1 MQEVILVFADSGNQ
15 IIKLANILASIK
27 IKKTKLLIA
36 IAPITKASKFRRYWL
51 QRCPEHIANN
61 PIVSSLHEFFSH
73 YSGESVGCIPGL
85 PRFKYSDGFHIVVI
99 DAYPYDQEV
108 IRNLLEILLNKKAN
122 KEKKKK
128 EAKLDKIFILCKE
141 QRISELTLQ
150 RISSLLSS
158 KGLHVPIYTL
168 RSPAQFVVDTI
179 MDKFDVFPLGVLGYQ
194 SGSMWLTY
202 PIPPHGHKWRHV
214 IACLPN
220 SLYAL
225 TEFIAKKVCRS
236 DLYNRTNIG
245 SDFKIELLLAHPCPY
260 YGADGLLPTRLH
272 LVGIFVPVELQGI
285 SSSYAFYVMRELS
298 WEIIRK
304 EHGLRS
310 KWIEWSKVDSLPC
323 SIIDGF
329 CRLENTLYQLYDLKR
344 VEQSSPISVRYGIA
358 KREEQ
363 DNPIKLYGCMLQTTS
378 RQPDIVIDLFFRL
391 LNIGSNVKCKQRI
404 LYMFA
409 KRCMGRMAN
418 EEEDR
423 LIVEIIYDEFD
434 QRMFYNDDYYE
445 HSMTFMFYS
454 YRNIDSTVKELC
466 KRSLICL
473 KGRQKNTNET
483 VYIGVSPN
491 PCDNTKAG
499 PYNCMLSPLQSYFI
513 TDTSRANYNNI
524 VDRSDGIN
532 SAIVISLPKEYIE
545 ELADRILRLIFNKY
559 SIKTLIKKKIII
571 SLTTI
576 NVKRYSW
583 AILNDIKE
591 IISNYLEKEISLEIR
606 LDQAFLNQYLD
617 RIGIH
622 SATPI
627 YLHKGY
633 SQYCSQLCIK
643 ACIKPQLIFKNYNN
657 EPGILIEA
665 LAHKVE
671 EHIIETIFEYLYII
685 AKNKKTIDKEA
696 LTEIL
701 KSTIEEVLLETYM
714 DILINLSL
722 PYGLVYYLK

>member
-1 MQEVILVFADSGNQ
+1 MQEVVLVFADSGNQ

-36 IAPITKASKFRRYWL
+36 IAPITKPSKFRRYWM
-51 QRCPEHIANN
+51 QQCPKHIANN
-61 PIVSSLHEFFSH
+61 SIVRDLHRFFSH

-85 PRFKYSDGFHIVVI
+85 PRFKYSNGFHIVVI

-108 IRNLLEILLNKKAN
+108 IRNLLEILLNKK
-122 KEKKKK
+122 
-128 EAKLDKIFILCKE
+128 AKLDKIFILCKE

-168 RSPAQFVVDTI
+168 RSPAQFVIDTI
-179 MDKFDVFPLGVLGYQ
+179 MDKFDVLPLGVLGYQ
-194 SGSMWLTY
+194 SGNMWLTY

-225 TEFIAKKVCRS
+225 TEFIAKKVCGS
-236 DLYNRTNIG
+236 DLSSTRTNIG
-245 SDFKIELLLAHPCPY
+245 NDFRIELLLAQPCPY

-272 LVGIFVPVELQGI
+272 LVGIFVPVELQEI
-285 SSSYAFYVMRELS
+285 SSSDAFYAMRELS
-298 WEIIRK
+298 WKIIHR
-304 EHGLRS
+304 ERGLKS
-310 KWIEWSKVDSLPC
+310 EWIEWSKVNSLPC

-329 CRLENTLYQLYDLKR
+329 CRLENTLYQLYDLKNDLKN
-344 VEQSSPISVRYGIA
+344 VKLSDPISVGHGIA
-358 KREEQ
+358 KKEEQ
-363 DNPIKLYGCMLQTTS
+363 DNPIKFYGCMLQTTS
-378 RQPDIVIDLFFRL
+378 RLDVVIDLFSRF
-391 LNIGSNVKCKQRI
+391 LNIDTHIKCKQRI
-404 LYMFA
+404 LYIFA
-409 KRCMGRMAN
+409 KRCMGRITN
-418 EEEDR
+418 KEDR
-423 LIVEIIYDEFD
+423 LVVEIIYDEFD
-434 QRMFYNDDYYE
+434 QDKSMSYSSNYE
-445 HSMTFMFYS
+445 HAMTFMLYS
-454 YRNIDSTVKELC
+454 YKDIDNTVKEFC

-473 KGRQKNTNET
+473 KGRKNANEV
-483 VYIGVSPN
+483 VYVGVSPN
-491 PCDNTKAG
+491 PCDNAKAG

-513 TDTSRANYNNI
+513 TNVSRANYNNI
-524 VDRSDGIN
+524 ITSNDSTN
-532 SAIVISLPKEYIE
+532 SAIIINLPKEYIE
-545 ELADRILRLIFNKY
+545 ELADRILKLIFNKY
-559 SIKTLIKKKIII
+559 SIKTLIKKKIIT
-571 SLTTI
+571 SLTAI
-576 NVKRYSW
+576 NIKRYSW
-583 AILNDIKE
+583 AILKDIKE
-591 IISNYLEKEISLEIR
+591 IISNYLEKEIFLEIR
-606 LDQAFLNQYLD
+606 LDQAFLNQYLNK
-617 RIGIH
+617 IGIH

-657 EPGILIEA
+657 EPGILVEA

-701 KSTIEEVLLETYM
+701 KSIVEEVLITTYM

-722 PYGLVYYLK
+722 PYGLVHHLK